1 MTEPTIN
8 QALAAVMA
16 DIDYVGKGD
25 RNDFHKFM
33 FRGIDR
39 VINKVGPAFRKHG
52 VLCLPSL
59 QSLESRDVQTEK
71 GKTSREVTVTVA
83 YTFHGPA
90 GDTLTTVVPGE
101 AQDTGDKAVSKAM
114 SVAYRTA
121 LIQAFTIPTEQTD
134 PDAQTYER
142 RVEEAIKNKVWAE
155 AQKRGWDV
163 DELAANY
170 YEWSTGEDIREA
182 DDTALTEFLRHLN
195 PPKKAQRKPLS
206 SVPEPP
212 AVPEPT
218 ATPNAAPALP
228 EPPLEAV

>member
-1 MTEPTIN
+1 MSDHPTIVE
-8 QALAAVMA
+8 ALAAVMV
-16 DIDYVGKGD
+16 DIGYVGKGD

-52 VLCLPSL
+52 VLCMPSL

-83 YTFHGPA
+83 YIFHGPA
-90 GDTLTTVVPGE
+90 GDSLTAVVPGE

-121 LIQAFTIPTEQTD
+121 LIQVFTIPTEQTD

-142 RVEEAIKNKVWAE
+142 RVAEAVKNRVWVE

-182 DDTALTEFLRHLN
+182 DDDALTDYLKHLN
-195 PPKKAQRKPLS
+195 PPKKAQRKPLTP
-206 SVPEPP
+206 VPEPSMP
-212 AVPEPT
+212 DVPTGE
-218 ATPNAAPALP
+218 ATGPSLP
-228 EPPLEAV
+228 EPALEMS